1 MKQLLDILK
10 RKNQIQDILKY
21 QIDFGEIEKY
31 PLTTLSIGAIEID
44 PYKIKN
50 ILEIGEMGAFAK
62 KKAKQIKGSAF
73 FVDRR
78 RQILYKRRKENYN
91 Y

>member
-10 RKNQIQDILKY
+10 RKNQTQDILKY

-31 PLTTLSIGAIEID
+31 PLTALSIGAIEID

-62 KKAKQIKGSAF
+62 KKAKQMQGSAF

-78 RQILYKRRKENYN
+78 H
-91 Y
+91 

>member
-62 KKAKQIKGSAF
+62 KKAKQMQGSAF

-78 RQILYKRRKENYN
+78 H
-91 Y
+91 

>member
-10 RKNQIQDILKY
+10 IKNQTQDILKY

-62 KKAKQIKGSAF
+62 KKAKQMQGSAF

-78 RQILYKRRKENYN
+78 H
-91 Y
+91 

>member
-10 RKNQIQDILKY
+10 RKNQTQDILKY

-62 KKAKQIKGSAF
+62 KKAKQMQGSAF

-78 RQILYKRRKENYN
+78 H
-91 Y
+91 

>member
-1 MKQLLDILK
+1 MNQLQNILK
-10 RKNQIQDILKY
+10 RKNQNLDILKF

-62 KKAKQIKGSAF
+62 KKAKQMKGSAF

-78 RQILYKRRKENYN
+78 H
-91 Y
+91 

>member
-10 RKNQIQDILKY
+10 RKNQNLDILKF

-62 KKAKQIKGSAF
+62 KKAKQMQGSAF

-78 RQILYKRRKENYN
+78 H
-91 Y
+91 

>member
-1 MKQLLDILK
+1 MIQQQTILRK
-10 RKNQIQDILKY
+10 KNQIQDILKF

-62 KKAKQIKGSAF
+62 KKAKQMKGSAF

-78 RQILYKRRKENYN
+78 H
-91 Y
+91 

>member
-1 MKQLLDILK
+1 MKF
-10 RKNQIQDILKY
+10 QIG
-21 QIDFGEIEKY
+21 FGEIEKY

-44 PYKIKN
+44 PYIIKN

-62 KKAKQIKGSAF
+62 KKAKQMKGSAF

-78 RQILYKRRKENYN
+78 H
-91 Y
+91 

>member
-10 RKNQIQDILKY
+10 RKNQTQDILKY

-62 KKAKQIKGSAF
+62 KKAKQIQGSAF

-78 RQILYKRRKENYN
+78 H
-91 Y
+91 

>member
-62 KKAKQIKGSAF
+62 KKAKQMKGSAF

-78 RQILYKRRKENYN
+78 H
-91 Y
+91 

>member
-1 MKQLLDILK
+1 MKF
-10 RKNQIQDILKY
+10 

-62 KKAKQIKGSAF
+62 KKAKQM
-73 FVDRR
+73 
-78 RQILYKRRKENYN
+78 
-91 Y
+91 

>member
-10 RKNQIQDILKY
+10 KKNQTQDILKY

-62 KKAKQIKGSAF
+62 KKAKQMQGSAF

-78 RQILYKRRKENYN
+78 H
-91 Y
+91 

>member
-1 MKQLLDILK
+1 MKQWQTILK
-10 RKNQIQDILKY
+10 KKNQIQDILRFP
-21 QIDFGEIEKY
+21 IDFGEIEKY

-62 KKAKQIKGSAF
+62 KKAKQMKGSAF

-78 RQILYKRRKENYN
+78 H
-91 Y
+91 

>member
-1 MKQLLDILK
+1 MKF
-10 RKNQIQDILKY
+10 

-31 PLTTLSIGAIEID
+31 PLITLSIGAIEID

-62 KKAKQIKGSAF
+62 KKAKQMKGSAF

-78 RQILYKRRKENYN
+78 H
-91 Y
+91 

>member
-1 MKQLLDILK
+1 MKQWQTILK
-10 RKNQIQDILKY
+10 KKNQIQDILRF

-31 PLTTLSIGAIEID
+31 PLTTFSLGAIEID

-62 KKAKQIKGSAF
+62 KKAKQMKGSAF

-78 RQILYKRRKENYN
+78 H
-91 Y
+91 

>member
-10 RKNQIQDILKY
+10 KKNQTQDILKY
-21 QIDFGEIEKY
+21 QIGFGEIEKY

-62 KKAKQIKGSAF
+62 KKAKQMQGSAF

-78 RQILYKRRKENYN
+78 H
-91 Y
+91 

>member
-10 RKNQIQDILKY
+10 KKNQIQDILKY

-62 KKAKQIKGSAF
+62 KKAKQMQGSAF

-78 RQILYKRRKENYN
+78 H
-91 Y
+91 

>member
-1 MKQLLDILK
+1 MNQLQNILK
-10 RKNQIQDILKY
+10 RKNQNLDILKF

-50 ILEIGEMGAFAK
+50 ILKIGEMGAFAK
-62 KKAKQIKGSAF
+62 KKAKQMKGSAF

-78 RQILYKRRKENYN
+78 H
-91 Y
+91 

>member
-1 MKQLLDILK
+1 M
-10 RKNQIQDILKY
+10 KY

-62 KKAKQIKGSAF
+62 KKAKQMQGSTF

-78 RQILYKRRKENYN
+78 H
-91 Y
+91 

>member
-1 MKQLLDILK
+1 M
-10 RKNQIQDILKY
+10 KY

-62 KKAKQIKGSAF
+62 NKAKQMQGSAF

-78 RQILYKRRKENYN
+78 H
-91 Y
+91 

>member
-1 MKQLLDILK
+1 MNQLQNILK
-10 RKNQIQDILKY
+10 RKNQNLDILKF

-62 KKAKQIKGSAF
+62 KKAKQMQGSAF

-78 RQILYKRRKENYN
+78 H
-91 Y
+91 